1 MSRPA
6 KLPALSP
13 VNTGNPALDTLLR
26 QIIERMDVREGSRG
40 DPMEKVVT
48 HREMKALGLDA
59 AQIGAAGL
67 SSNVVGGS
75 RGGVMVQTPGG
86 SFTRVP
92 YDTFADEL
100 RKTALYRDLM
110 QSINS
115 VNRFDGVPQEVRAIL
130 LSSLADE
137 AAQWGAEIRRLD
149 KKIQSETESLAYTV
163 ETITAAV
170 SGAASGVREVSFA
183 NATANAATAGRI
195 TQVTARLDDFS
206 DGTPGTATIEQKMT
220 ATASKTTGLG
230 AQYTLKVGTGGK
242 YAGIGLAS
250 ETSTAG
256 VSTSAIIFS
265 TDKFALVGPNEVIA
279 DPANPPVNRLPFG
292 YDSATNTLFING
304 QVRINAGGPTINDGI
319 QGPAGDP
326 GAPGAPG
333 SPGLAGARGSLTGYG
348 ENYGI
353 YSASWPD
360 LGDGATA
367 AGNLANRVINN
378 MLTGETLTTALA
390 STTHL
395 RIGDTITLTN
405 AATAT
410 TAATKY
416 WGGSG
421 WLLPGVVIDGN
432 LLVSGTVSADKI
444 SAGTINANLI
454 IKSSGYIWAD
464 GTSWTA
470 GSIAAGHFNSS
481 GTAFIGVQGN
491 AGASGTGV
499 QGTSHTA
506 GSYGVV
512 GVGTTLASKAIRA
525 IHQIAGGTALD
536 VVGNTTMAGNLTVTG
551 TISPANFNAATLDGY
566 DSMDFARYTGVA
578 SLGNPG
584 TAFTHSLTFIVGTT
598 TFRIPVFI
606 G

>member
-26 QIIERMDVREGSRG
+26 QMIERMDVREGSRG

-48 HREMKALGLDA
+48 HREMKALGLDSD
-59 AQIGAAGL
+59 QIGAAGL
-67 SSNVVGGS
+67 SRGVVGGS

-92 YDTFADEL
+92 YDVFADEL

-170 SGAASGVREVSFA
+170 SGAAAGVREVSFA
-183 NATANAATAGRI
+183 SATANAATAGKI
-195 TQVTARLDDFS
+195 TQVTARLNDFS

-265 TDKFALVGPNEVIA
+265 TDKFALVGPNEIIA

-304 QVRINAGGPTINDGI
+304 QVRINAGGTALQDAVGVP
-319 QGPAGDP
+319 GPAGT
-326 GAPGAPG
+326 PG
-333 SPGLAGARGSLTGYG
+333 SRGSVTRYTTGAWNGADNSYISLFPG
-348 ENYGI
+348 
-353 YSASWPD
+353 SSLV
-360 LGDGATA
+360 LGD
-367 AGNLANRVINN
+367 
-378 MLTGETLTTALA
+378 TLTSSNGVT
-390 STTHL
+390 
-395 RIGDTITLTN
+395 R
-405 AATAT
+405 
-410 TAATKY
+410 Y
-416 WGGSG
+416 WDGTSS
-421 WLLPGVVIDGN
+421 WVNPGVIIDGN
-432 LLVSGTVSADKI
+432 LLVSGTVAASKI
-444 SAGTINANLI
+444 SAGTITAAVSLSTSGFVKANGQTA
-454 IKSSGYIWAD
+454 SAFFSGYTASGVFNDSRGQTLGLVGVSHASSAGAGVIGYGSGAGFGVWAYGYGSGGALQVSGNSNLAGELTISGRITSSSVAGGAPISVASTTLCTNLNADLLD
-464 GTSWTA
+464 GLHATDFYRSTNPNGYITA
-470 GSIAAGHFNSS
+470 ASLSGYAGVGHGHTNYTAAYGTNS
-481 GTAFIGVQGN
+481 GTAYPSSNVMVFSCTVPGFRFRADGN
-491 AGASGTGV
+491 MV
-499 QGTSHTA
+499 IFEQ
-506 GSYGVV
+506 
-512 GVGTTLASKAIRA
+512 
-525 IHQIAGGTALD
+525 
-536 VVGNTTMAGNLTVTG
+536 
-551 TISPANFNAATLDGY
+551 F
-566 DSMDFARYTGVA
+566 
-578 SLGNPG
+578 
-584 TAFTHSLTFIVGTT
+584 
-598 TFRIPVFI
+598 
-606 G
+606 